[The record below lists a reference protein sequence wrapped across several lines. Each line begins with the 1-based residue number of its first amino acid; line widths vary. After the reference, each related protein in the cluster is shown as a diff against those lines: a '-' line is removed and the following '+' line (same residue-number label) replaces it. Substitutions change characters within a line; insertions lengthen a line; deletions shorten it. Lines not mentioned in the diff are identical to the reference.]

1 MKPLFSDSGPYPPV
15 YQAATLFKNYKDCRD
30 LHIRILPLVKIS
42 YSRHTQKQV
51 GVNGIKKVQK
61 RWDRHKTIPSAKLYY
76 QKLALFYFSA
86 ISGIGFL

>member
-51 GVNGIKKVQK
+51 GVNGIK
-61 RWDRHKTIPSAKLYY
+61 RHKKD
-76 QKLALFYFSA
+76 
-86 ISGIGFL
+86 GIVL